1 MIRTEADSNDITEQ
15 SRHDN
20 PMPYLCRPTMCV
32 KRFRK
37 RRSLTDHRNAHA
49 GVKCIYELSV
59 KNVFA
64 SAVLVGTYECSQQW
78 KQVH

>member
-1 MIRTEADSNDITEQ
+1 MDVGESSVVIRTEADSNNIAEQ

-20 PMPYLCRPTMCV
+20 PMPHLCAMSV

-49 GVKCIYELSV
+49 GVRS
-59 KNVFA
+59 
-64 SAVLVGTYECSQQW
+64 LV
-78 KQVH
+78 